1 MNTIDD
7 ESQLVSRQE
16 IGAILRR
23 RRALILG
30 VFIVVSAAVVAGT
43 FLMPKQY
50 ESRMKILVKNERADP
65 IVSAAPSASDSHGE
79 VGEAQINSEIELL
92 DSDDLLTQVVQ
103 RCGLASLE

>member
-7 ESQLVSRQE
+7 EGQLVSRHE
-16 IGAILRR
+16 IVAILKR

-30 VFIVVSAAVVAGT
+30 VFFVVATAVAVVT

-65 IVSAAPSASDSHGE
+65 IISATPSGNDSRGE

-103 RCGLASLE
+103 RC